1 MSTRAKTLLKSL
13 WWVLVLLFIS
23 LFLYRNLGTAA
34 SVISRLPLGTLALAF
49 AAILLAKLLLA
60 EVMRRALARF
70 GIHFPYPDCFRM
82 YNLTQLG
89 KYIPGSV
96 WQFLGRIALYR
107 ERGLNNRTIKDTL
120 LLETFWVVFS
130 AFAIGLLLVLIMQ
143 RTLIGS
149 LLSQLPD
156 YLTHPAT
163 LVGTGLILLSLL
175 ILWRKPLWVYARAY
189 RFDTEILFVAV
200 LIWLCLGFSF
210 WITLLPILDAQ
221 PAFLYI
227 VGLYALSYAVGFV
240 VPFAPAGIGIRE
252 AVLVTGLLP
261 FLDTGSAVVL
271 ATLNRLGYILAEI
284 LLVAFIGM
292 KPNKRTKDP
301 VHP

>member
-1 MSTRAKTLLKSL
+1 MSARAKTLLKSL
-13 WWVLVLLFIS
+13 WWGLVMVFIS
-23 LFLYRNLGTAA
+23 LFLYRNLETAA

-49 AAILLAKLLLA
+49 IAILVAKLLLA

-70 GIHFPYPDCFRM
+70 DTHFPYRDCFRI

-107 ERGLNNRTIKDTL
+107 ERGLSNRTIKDTL
-120 LLETFWVVFS
+120 LLETFWVLFS

-149 LLSQLPD
+149 LVGQLPD

-163 LVGTGLILLSLL
+163 LIGMGLILLSLL
-175 ILWRKPLWVYARAY
+175 ILWRKPLWVYAWAY
-189 RFDTEILFVAV
+189 RFDTEILFVTA
-200 LIWLCLGFSF
+200 LLWLCLGFSF
-210 WITLLPILDAQ
+210 WITLLPILNSQ

-261 FLDTGSAVVL
+261 FIDAGSAVVL
-271 ATLNRLGYILAEI
+271 ATINRLGYILAEI
-284 LLVAFIGM
+284 LLVAFIGI
-292 KPNKRTKDP
+292 KPHKRTKDP

>member
-1 MSTRAKTLLKSL
+1 MSAGTKTLLKSL
-13 WWVLVLLFIS
+13 WWVLVLVFIS

-34 SVISRLPLGTLALAF
+34 SVLSRLPLANLALAF
-49 AAILLAKLLLA
+49 GAILVAKLLLA
-60 EVMRRALARF
+60 EVMHRALARF
-70 GIHFPYPDCFRM
+70 GVRFSYTDCFRI

-96 WQFLGRIALYR
+96 WQFLGRIAVYR
-107 ERGLNNRTIKDTL
+107 ERGLSNKTIKDTL

-130 AFAIGLLLVLIMQ
+130 AFLIGLLLVLITQ
-143 RTLIGS
+143 RALIGE
-149 LLSQLPD
+149 LAGQLPD

-163 LVGTGLILLSLL
+163 LGGTGLILLSLL
-175 ILWRKPLWVYARAY
+175 ILWHEPLRDYARAY
-189 RFDTEILFVAV
+189 RYDREILFVVV
-200 LIWLCLGFSF
+200 LLWLCLGFSF
-210 WITLLPILDAQ
+210 WITLLPILEA
-221 PAFLYI
+221 PPGFLYI
-227 VGLYALSYAVGFV
+227 AGLYALSYAVGFV

-261 FLDTGSAVVL
+261 FVDTGSAVVL

-284 LLVAFIGM
+284 LLVAFIGLR
-292 KPNKRTKDP
+292 PHKRREEN